1 MGRAAAGVGRER
13 ILDTSLRLFAQRGVD
28 ATSLQAIA
36 DELGITKAAVY
47 HHFQAKNQI
56 ILEVLREGLE
66 GLGSAVEEASL
77 VETPD
82 ARAWVV
88 VRALADLIVA
98 HRPSYA
104 VMMNDHAV
112 EAVMRAEPHVA
123 AILDGME
130 SALLGPEPTPDRRLA
145 VALFVAALNAPTR
158 PSLRGD
164 AAPSDDALHARVLA
178 LGAHLLDLDDP
189 PPAPVVRAGAPG
201 PGSGG

>member
-13 ILDTSLRLFAQRGVD
+13 ILDASLRLFAQRGVD
-28 ATSLQAIA
+28 ATSLQTIA

-66 GLGSAVEEASL
+66 GLEAAVATASL
-77 VETPD
+77 VEEPQ
-82 ARAWVV
+82 ARAWVI

-98 HRPSYA
+98 HRPSYS
-104 VMMNDHAV
+104 VMMNDHTV
-112 EAVMRAEPHVA
+112 EAVMRSEPHIA

-130 SALLGPEPTPDRRLA
+130 AALLGPEPTSERRLA
-145 VALFVAALNAPTR
+145 VAFFVAALNAPTR

-164 AAPSDDALHARVLA
+164 HAPSDDALHARVLA
-178 LGAHLLDLDDP
+178 LGAHLLALGD
-189 PPAPVVRAGAPG
+189 AHIGAETQP
-201 PGSGG
+201 